1 MALMIASRSRGGAN
15 RTGRWPIGKS
25 VDVHAFTLRE
35 SPGPPYRLQST
46 RHLAAARAAVRRILV
61 IAIRPA
67 AKCAGT
73 APNIGSRSGGPMQR
87 GHRYGPHSLSADR
100 APGCE

>member
-1 MALMIASRSRGGAN
+1 MARRIAARSRRGVN
-15 RTGRWPIGKS
+15 TTWRWPIGKS
-25 VDVHAFTLRE
+25 VAVHAFTLRK

-73 APNIGSRSGGPMQR
+73 APNIGLSGGGLMQR
-87 GHRYGPHSLSADR
+87 GRRYDRHSVGAHRGHL
-100 APGCE
+100 